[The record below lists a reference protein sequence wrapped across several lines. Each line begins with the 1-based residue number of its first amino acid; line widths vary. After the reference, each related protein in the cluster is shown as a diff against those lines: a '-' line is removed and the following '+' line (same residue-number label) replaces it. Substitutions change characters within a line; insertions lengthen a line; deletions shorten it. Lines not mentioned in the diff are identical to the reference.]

1 MTSTTAPTHPAADH
15 DPELVA
21 ELTEI
26 WTEVLDIRAE
36 EMSGDDTFLTLGGD
50 SVLAVRM
57 AATVQRR
64 TGVALPL
71 RDVRVEL
78 SLDELVERV
87 AARRREVGGG
97 RALPVT
103 VDRRTDAAAPFP
115 LLPLQQG
122 YFVGQQGGWELSYAT
137 AHFTGDTAL
146 SEVEPEDVVEELT
159 AALERLVAHQPGLR
173 CRVTAD
179 GTQVLLPATDP
190 ATRIPL
196 TVVDLRDAGAEA
208 AAGVVTIREEM
219 ASAGPDPATGPPVE
233 VRLALLPDDAGRLFL
248 SCSLL
253 AVDGWSFALLM
264 RELVTFCADPNA
276 VMLPLEID
284 LGDYV
289 EAVGRLRAMPDW
301 AADRDWWWD
310 RVDTLPGAPAL
321 PLARNP
327 SEVTPTRMGARETRL
342 SPQRWN
348 ALRTACTERGVT
360 PSAALVAV
368 YATAV
373 ARAAGHRRFL
383 LSTLQH
389 ARLPLHPD
397 VTRLMGGIAA
407 TALLAVDLTAD
418 ATVLGHAR
426 QVQAELAEGGAHA
439 LVSGTEVVRE
449 VGRRRGATLPVA
461 PVVFQSTLGLDA
473 ALGDEVAEFAGA
485 LGFVDLGDFVQHL
498 RTPQVAL
505 ELRLYELRGELVI
518 AFSVVEELFPA
529 GLVDGLVA
537 EVVSAAEALA
547 DGEGWDTV
555 PDLPAATD
563 PSSGQPHLATAAQ
576 VPTQDR
582 SGPPEGPDEKTV
594 AALWAD
600 QLDVDVDDR
609 AVPFA
614 ALGGDSL
621 VAVRML
627 GRLTALTEVQVPLPA
642 FLAAPTVAGLARA
655 VGAARAG
662 D

>member
-1 MTSTTAPTHPAADH
+1 MTSTPAPVAP

-21 ELTEI
+21 ELTDI
-26 WTEVLDIRAE
+26 WSEVLDAPAE
-36 EMSGDDTFLTLGGD
+36 EVSPEDTFLTLGGD

-57 AATVQRR
+57 AAAVQRR

-78 SLDELVERV
+78 TLAELVERV
-87 AARRREVGGG
+87 AARRLEVGGG

-103 VDRRTDAAAPFP
+103 VDRRADPAAPFP

-159 AALERLVAHQPGLR
+159 AALDRLVAHQPGLR
-173 CRVTAD
+173 CRVTPD
-179 GTQVLLPATDP
+179 GVQRLLPAGDA

-196 TVVDLRDAGAEA
+196 TVVDLREAGAED
-208 AAGVVTIREEM
+208 AAGQVVAIREEL
-219 ASAGPDPATGPPVE
+219 AGTGPDPATGPPVE
-233 VRLALLPDDAGRLFL
+233 VRLALLPDDVGRLFL

-253 AVDGWSFALLM
+253 AVDGWSFAVLM

-276 VMLPLEID
+276 VLLPLEID

-289 EAVGRLRAMPDW
+289 EAVGRLRALPDW
-301 AADRDWWWD
+301 AADRDWWWE
-310 RVDTLPGAPAL
+310 RVDALPAAPAL
-321 PLARNP
+321 PLVRDPA
-327 SEVTPTRMGARETRL
+327 EVAPTRMGAREARL
-342 SPQRWN
+342 PGPRWA
-348 ALRTACTERGVT
+348 ALRAACAERGVT

-368 YATAV
+368 YASAV

-397 VTRLMGGIAA
+397 VTRLIGGIAA
-407 TALLAVDLTAD
+407 TALLPVDLAPG
-418 ATVLGHAR
+418 APLVEHAR
-426 QVQAELAEGGAHA
+426 QVQAELAEVGAHA

-485 LGFVDLGDFVQHL
+485 LGFVDLADFVQHL

-518 AFSVVEELFPA
+518 AFSVVEELFGPGTIDA
-529 GLVDGLVA
+529 IVD
-537 EVVSAAEALA
+537 EVVGTTAALA
-547 DGEGWDTV
+547 DGGGWDCV
-555 PDLPAATD
+555 PDLPGAVDPPAGTGLLQGAQPAA
-563 PSSGQPHLATAAQ
+563 AA
-576 VPTQDR
+576 DR
-582 SGPPEGPDEKTV
+582 PGPPAGPDEDVV
-594 AALWAD
+594 AQLWAEV
-600 QLDVDVDDR
+600 LEVDVDDR
-609 AVPFA
+609 AAPFA

-621 VAVRML
+621 LAVRML
-627 GRLTALTEVQVPLPA
+627 GRLGAATGTQVPLPA

-655 VGAARAG
+655 LAAARG
-662 D
+662 